1 MTIGMNLRKA
11 LSGTILALAMAAALI
26 VVPLG
31 AQAKNDDSA
40 PAGVSV
46 CNTASQA
53 SKGGGLSVDTSD
65 PQDYVHNNSG
75 LRAMNGGSYNAAM
88 HSRALS
94 LCSVAGA
101 SSDGSG
107 GGGSAGPGWG
117 GSGT

>member
-53 SKGGGLSVDTSD
+53 SKGGDLSVDTSD
-65 PQDYVHNNSG
+65 PQSPVHNNSS

-94 LCSVAGA
+94 LCSLPTE
-101 SSDGSG
+101 DSG
-107 GGGSAGPGWG
+107 GGSGPGWG
-117 GSGT
+117 GTGT